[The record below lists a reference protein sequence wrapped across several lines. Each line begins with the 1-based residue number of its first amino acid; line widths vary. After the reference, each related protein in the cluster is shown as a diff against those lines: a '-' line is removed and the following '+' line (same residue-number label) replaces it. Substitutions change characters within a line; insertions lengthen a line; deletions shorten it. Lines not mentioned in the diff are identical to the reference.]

1 MPYKDPEKQ
10 REYKKEYYQKKNK
23 EYMKEYYEKN
33 KEKILEQQKE
43 YMKEYREKN
52 KEKIKEQRKEYR
64 EKNKEYYKEYNQ
76 TETGKKSCRITNWKK
91 RGIKSDDYNSLYD
104 YYINCKNCELCNVEL
119 VEGLDNNSKCLD
131 HDHESGLFRNVLCR
145 SCNVKR
151 G

>member
-1 MPYKDPEKQ
+1 MPYKDPEKH
-10 REYKKEYYQKKNK
+10 KEICRKYQQ
-23 EYMKEYYEKN
+23 E
-33 KEKILEQQKE
+33 
-43 YMKEYREKN
+43 N
-52 KEKIKEQRKEYR
+52 KEKIKEKEKEWRENNKEKVLEYKKKWRENNR
-64 EKNKEYYKEYNQ
+64 EKIREYEKEYNQ